1 MRIGWTVVAFLSVG
15 ISIAAGLFFL
25 FYQDYTSSTG
35 GAQYS
40 KLDVSKEMARL
51 ASLSSE
57 ERISVD
63 DLAGLRSML
72 KGDSSSEHE
81 LEEVEKLIQYGE
93 YRHATHTLAFLD
105 SYVETGKETIC
116 PGHELA
122 HYYVWKKH
130 GEDEMAEEALD
141 EAKEQMD
148 EWQDKARSYY
158 ERYPGEFTFDYI
170 LERINGHLDSI
181 EANNTAT
188 TDEEIT
194 FLAEKSV
201 CV

>member
-1 MRIGWTVVAFLSVG
+1 MKIGRPVVVFSAIG
-15 ISIAAGLFFL
+15 IAVAVGLFFL
-25 FYQDYTSSTG
+25 FYPAYTSSTAG
-35 GAQYS
+35 VQYS
-40 KLDVSKEMARL
+40 KSDVSKEMARL

-57 ERISVD
+57 ERISVG
-63 DLAGLRSML
+63 DLAGLRVML
-72 KGDSSSEHE
+72 KGDSSAEHE
-81 LEEVEKLIQYGE
+81 LREVEKLIQYGE

-130 GEDEMAEEALD
+130 GENEMAEDALD

-148 EWQDKARSYY
+148 KWQDKARSYY

-181 EANNTAT
+181 EAGNTAT
-188 TDEEIT
+188 TEDEIT

>member
-1 MRIGWTVVAFLSVG
+1 MKVDKTTIVFSVV
-15 ISIAAGLFFL
+15 IAAVSVGLFFL
-25 FYQDYTSSTG
+25 FYPSYTSSTV
-35 GAQYS
+35 GAKYGKS
-40 KLDVSKEMARL
+40 DISKEMARL
-51 ASLSSE
+51 AVLSSE
-57 ERISVD
+57 EKISTD
-63 DLAGLRSML
+63 DLSGLREML
-72 KGDSSSEHE
+72 KGDSSAEHE
-81 LEEVEKLIQYGE
+81 LEEVGKLIQYGE

-130 GEDEMAEEALD
+130 GEDDMADEALE

-148 EWQDKARSYY
+148 EWQEKAKLYY

-170 LERINGHLDSI
+170 LGKIRGHLDSI
-181 EANNTAT
+181 EGGNTAT
-188 TDEEIT
+188 TKEEIT

>member
-1 MRIGWTVVAFLSVG
+1 MKIDKTIVVFSAVG
-15 ISIAAGLFFL
+15 IAAVVGLFFL
-25 FYQDYTSSTG
+25 FYPAYTSPTG
-35 GAQYS
+35 GMKYS
-40 KLDVSKEMARL
+40 KSDISKEMARL

-57 ERISVD
+57 EKIATD
-63 DLAGLRSML
+63 DLEGLRVML
-72 KGDSSSEHE
+72 KGDSAAEHE
-81 LEEVEKLIQYGE
+81 IDEIEKLIKYEE

-105 SYVETGKETIC
+105 SYVETGKETVC

-122 HYYVWKKH
+122 HYYVWKNH
-130 GEDEMAEEALD
+130 GEDEMAEEALE

-158 ERYPGEFTFDYI
+158 DRYPGEFTFDYI
-170 LERINGHLDSI
+170 LEKINGHLDSI
-181 EANNTAT
+181 EAGNTAT
-188 TDEEIT
+188 TQDEIT

>member
-1 MRIGWTVVAFLSVG
+1 MRIGWTVVVFLFVG
-15 ISIAAGLFFL
+15 IAVAAGLFFL
-25 FYQDYTSSTG
+25 FYPAYTSSTE

-40 KLDVSKEMARL
+40 KSDVSKEMARL

-63 DLAGLRSML
+63 DLAGLRDML
-72 KGDSSSEHE
+72 KGDSSAEHE

-148 EWQDKARSYY
+148 EWQDKARFYY

-170 LERINGHLDSI
+170 LERINSHLGSI
-181 EANNTAT
+181 EAGNTAT